1 MKTKAQQLKIKQ
13 FPFEIKDEKGNL
25 IYFEDVTNFWVRRE
39 FDENNNQMY
48 YENSNG
54 LIM

>member
-1 MKTKAQQLKIKQ
+1 MKTIAQQLKVTE
-13 FPFEIKDEKGNL
+13 FPFEIKDEKGNRL
-25 IYFEDVTNFWVRRE
+25 YFEDVTNFWVIRE
-39 FDENNNQMY
+39 FDEKGNIMY